1 MLEFFASAARF
12 GSEMAGG
19 VQHVTSSNRPEM
31 IIRPVGAQK
40 RMPRPHRHRSSLVH
54 GSHQAA
60 IDDSPHAEAERAC
73 RGACRC

>member
-31 IIRPVGAQK
+31 IIRPVVEPVGAQK
-40 RMPRPHRHRSSLVH
+40 RMPLIVPPLSWL
-54 GSHQAA
+54 HQAA
-60 IDDSPHAEAERAC
+60 IDDGPHAEA
-73 RGACRC
+73 